1 MSDQDLSYRL
11 PPDVLHYET
20 KYMFGL
26 NLQDLLVAVMPSI
39 MVINTAGPL
48 WGAIVAAI
56 MLAALKRWETFGD
69 RSVIVYLALLI
80 WYHYRP
86 GEVEAPRVLPLHQS
100 RVEVHSWDGNRLYVI
115 EGEDKA

>member
-26 NLQDLLVAVMPSI
+26 NLQDLLVAVMPSL
-39 MVINTAGPL
+39 MVLNTVGPA
-48 WGAIVAAI
+48 WGAITAAI
-56 MLAALKRWETFGD
+56 MLAGLKRWDNFGD

-80 WYHYRP
+80 WYRYRP
-86 GEVEAPRVLPLHQS
+86 GEVQAPRVLPLHPS

-115 EGEDKA
+115 EGEEKA

>member
-20 KYMFGL
+20 KYFFGL
-26 NLQDLLVAVMPSI
+26 NLTDMLIAVMPALAALN
-39 MVINTAGPL
+39 VGGPI
-48 WGAIVAAI
+48 WGAIVVAL
-56 MLAALKRWETFGD
+56 MLAGLKRWDGLGD
-69 RSVIVYLALLI
+69 RSVVVFLAFVI
-80 WYHYRP
+80 WYRYKP
-86 GEVEAPRVLPLHQS
+86 GEVQAPRVLPLHPS